1 MKLKE
6 GKITFNRD
14 SILDFTTYRKRPLLT
29 HAELNYLHKRP
40 KRHESRL
47 NFTQVANKK

>member
-1 MKLKE
+1 MKLK
-6 GKITFNRD
+6 GDKITFNRD

-29 HAELNYLHKRP
+29 HEELDILHKKP

-47 NFTQVANKK
+47 NF